1 MFNDNSTVNMM
12 ENETNAL
19 IEKSATDFTEILKSQ
34 NIDVAPAL
42 ISMFLENVVKN
53 AQGITSKSF
62 VSAML
67 QGVEKRDANMN
78 AGLNKAPGSY
88 L

>member
-42 ISMFLENVVKN
+42 ISMFLENVIKN

-78 AGLNKAPGSY
+78 AGLNKTPGSY